1 LKKLQAIR
9 GMNDLLPEESP
20 LWRYFEAQVS
30 ELFARYGYKEV
41 RFPLLEQTELF
52 KRGIGEATD
61 IVEKEMYTFHDRN
74 DELLTLRPE
83 GTASCVR
90 MCEQHQLLY
99 DRGLLTQKLWYSG
112 PMFRYEKPQK
122 GRLRQF
128 HQFGVE
134 SFGFTGPDIDAE
146 LLIMTARL
154 WRQLGIEDAAQLQ
167 INSLGNSEERQQHRA
182 ALVAFLEDNFERLD
196 EDSQRRVKT
205 NPLRVFDSKVEST
218 QFVLESAPELSDFL
232 GEDSRAH
239 FDRLCELLNIAGVA
253 YTHNPRLV
261 RGLDYYNL
269 TVFEWVTDKLGAQ
282 GTICGGGRYDGLV
295 QQLGGRPTPAVGF
308 GMGVERLLL
317 LLKEMNAVP
326 GEIFDE
332 LDVYVVA
339 VADAYSKAV
348 VLCEQLRDECTSLRV
363 KLHSGGGS
371 FRAQMKKADKSGAR
385 VALILG
391 ESELAEERVSIKFL
405 REDKAQESI
414 NNNELTTYFKQE
426 F

>member
-1 LKKLQAIR
+1 MKKLQAIR

-20 LWRYFEAQVS
+20 LWRYFERKVAD
-30 ELFARYGYKEV
+30 LFARYGYQEV
-41 RFPLLEQTELF
+41 RFPLVEQTELF

-61 IVEKEMYTFHDRN
+61 IVEKEMYTFRDRN

-90 MCEQHQLLY
+90 MSEQHQLLY

-134 SFGFTGPDIDAE
+134 SFGFEGPDIDAE

-154 WRQLGIEDAAQLQ
+154 WRELGIADAAELQ
-167 INSLGNSEERQQHRA
+167 INSLGNTEERQKHKA
-182 ALVAFLEDNFERLD
+182 ALVEFLEANMQALD
-196 EDSQRRVKT
+196 EDSKRRVHT
-205 NPLRVFDSKVEST
+205 NPLRVFDSKIDST
-218 QFVLESAPELSDFL
+218 QAILADAPELKDYL
-232 GEDSRAH
+232 GAESLAH
-239 FDRLCELLNIAGVA
+239 FNGLCQLLDAAGVR
-253 YTHNPRLV
+253 YSHNPRLV

-269 TVFEWVTDKLGAQ
+269 TVFEWVTDKLGSQ

-326 GEIFDE
+326 REIFDE

-339 VADAYSKAV
+339 VAEAYTAAV
-348 VLCEQLRDECTSLRV
+348 SLCERLRDECPSLRI

-371 FRAQMKKADKSGAR
+371 FRSQMKKADKSGAR
-385 VALILG
+385 FALILG
-391 ESELAEERVSIKFL
+391 ESELAEQRATVKFL
-405 REDKAQESI
+405 RDDKEQESI
-414 NNNELTTYFKQE
+414 DNNELTTLFKQE